1 MNFPSR
7 KTKKRK
13 TNVTKNNVEDGD
25 MKLSE
30 SDKWKKSGRETIER
44 QLEIRQWYK
53 MF

>member
-13 TNVTKNNVEDGD
+13 TKNNVEDGD

-30 SDKWKKSGRETIER
+30 SDKWKKSGRGTIEW
-44 QLEIRQWYK
+44 QLEIRQWHK